1 MATEKAAAAE
11 EVERIALSAQLVDD
25 KTASHLKEELQS
37 SKQGGFIPETPE
49 EKKVNRALNRKFDLF
64 ILPFCVIIYMFNGT

>member
-25 KTASHLKEELQS
+25 KTASHLKEEPVVEARRIHS
-37 SKQGGFIPETPE
+37 GNAGG
-49 EKKVNRALNRKFDLF
+49 EKGQPGIESQV
-64 ILPFCVIIYMFNGT
+64 